1 MVPAMGFTTEQLQL
15 GLGASLT
22 ATVVLIGIAL
32 LLARQH
38 RAKAHIA
45 FIGLFL
51 GAFLVTLF
59 FAETLGRRYDFDHI
73 SYPIHMTIAIFTA
86 GFTLAPLITGSL
98 HYKGK
103 VERKTHMWISRIWGV
118 CLVLSLATGF
128 WMISNGTLK
137 ATGAS
142 GADVAPVTSK
152 T

>member
-1 MVPAMGFTTEQLQL
+1 MDFTTSQLQV

-22 ATVVLIGIAL
+22 VTVVLIGIAL
-32 LLARQH
+32 LLAHQH

-51 GAFLVTLF
+51 VSFLVTLG

-86 GFTLAPLITGSL
+86 GFTLAPLISGAR

-103 VERKTHMWISRIWGV
+103 AERKTHMSIARVWGV
-118 CLVLSLATGF
+118 SLVLALITGG

-137 ATGAS
+137 SVAPGGS
-142 GADVAPVTSK
+142 DVAPVGSK
-152 T
+152 S